1 MQGVVIDTSAW
12 IDFFRSGNG
21 KVADSVARLI
31 DADQAIMVGPVMT
44 ELLRGVRSDKESHQ
58 LKTLLAALPY
68 VEVVREDWEVAG
80 NTLQKLRTCGVTL
93 PLTDVL
99 IATVASRHRLP
110 VLTLDKD
117 FNHLPV
123 DRFQMD

>member
-12 IDFFRSGNG
+12 IDFFRSGSG
-21 KVADSVARLI
+21 KAADSVTRLI
-31 DADQAIMVGPVMT
+31 DADQAIMVGPVMA
-44 ELLRGVRSDKESHQ
+44 ELLRGVRSDKESRQ
-58 LKTLLAALPY
+58 LKPLLAALPY
-68 VEVVREDWEVAG
+68 VEVVREDWEAAG

-99 IATVASRHRLP
+99 IATIASRRRLP

-117 FNHLPV
+117 FNHLPA
-123 DRFQMD
+123 DHFQMD